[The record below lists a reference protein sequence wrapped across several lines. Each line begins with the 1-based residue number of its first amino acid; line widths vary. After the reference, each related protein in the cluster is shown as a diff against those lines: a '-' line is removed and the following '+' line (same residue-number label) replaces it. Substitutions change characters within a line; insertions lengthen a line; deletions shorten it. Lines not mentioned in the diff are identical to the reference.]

1 MVIDCASEEIAEE
14 SKVLLQRII
23 DNIDS
28 PIYWKD
34 KQGRYLGCNKAI
46 VKLHQK
52 EKIEDIIGCT
62 HLELFDANT
71 AKQLMDND
79 RKVWSNNETIHIE
92 EDISE
97 FRGDREI
104 HLSKKSPLLDQ
115 QGNICGVI
123 GTSVD
128 ISQQKAL
135 EKQLS
140 EAYETAQQNFQQ
152 IIDNL
157 DTNVYWKNREGV
169 YLGCNNKIA
178 ELSGVNSVNEVIGR
192 TDYDFSPPNIAD
204 RLRNNDIAVMEKNIS
219 VQEEEQ
225 LLLPSGQTIDFI
237 AKKSPLLDD
246 KGDIR
251 GIIGVSIDIT
261 ERKKLEEETK
271 R

>member
-1 MVIDCASEEIAEE
+1 M
-14 SKVLLQRII
+14 
-23 DNIDS
+23 
-28 PIYWKD
+28 P
-34 KQGRYLGCNKAI
+34 
-46 VKLHQK
+46 
-52 EKIEDIIGCT
+52 IIGCT
-62 HLELFDANT
+62 DLELFDANT

-219 VQEEEQ
+219 FQIFCGRV
-225 LLLPSGQTIDFI
+225 F
-237 AKKSPLLDD
+237 
-246 KGDIR
+246 
-251 GIIGVSIDIT
+251 
-261 ERKKLEEETK
+261 
-271 R
+271 